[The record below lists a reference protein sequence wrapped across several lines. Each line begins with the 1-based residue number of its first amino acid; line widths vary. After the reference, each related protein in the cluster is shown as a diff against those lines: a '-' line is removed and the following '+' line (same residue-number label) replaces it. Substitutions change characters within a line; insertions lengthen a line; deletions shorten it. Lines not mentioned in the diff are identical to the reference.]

1 MIRLL
6 SARSCDPR
14 PSPRFGRVGRGLS
27 RDKYSLITRCP
38 LSPSFLPPRTVLSF
52 CFSSCTERNPRAS
65 FLGLV
70 ADERKPPSGLQR
82 KRFRSLVLVF
92 FPLFVSPLDI
102 FKGSV
107 VPFRFPRS
115 NFYAVLFLP
124 SFSRARSRLF
134 IAALGDL
141 LAHLSASS
149 DFFDAVSFA
158 SLEISP
164 LFSFFSLFVPLISA
178 TFVRVVSSRRF
189 KIRFQLFSKFFPL
202 PSAR

>member
-1 MIRLL
+1 MHLSSAWLQTKENLL
-6 SARSCDPR
+6 PVYG
-14 PSPRFGRVGRGLS
+14 GRDFDLW
-27 RDKYSLITRCP
+27 
-38 LSPSFLPPRTVLSF
+38 
-52 CFSSCTERNPRAS
+52 FS
-65 FLGLV
+65 
-70 ADERKPPSGLQR
+70 
-82 KRFRSLVLVF
+82 LVF

-124 SFSRARSRLF
+124 SFSRAWSRLF

-164 LFSFFSLFVPLISA
+164 LFSFFFFVCSFDLRDFRPCG
-178 TFVRVVSSRRF
+178 
-189 KIRFQLFSKFFPL
+189 FFEEI
-202 PSAR
+202 